1 MGLIPGAP
9 RRGRHS
15 TQAHGLQPA
24 RGGGASG
31 AEWTVEATGGRE
43 RRASGFPAF
52 PSLHC
57 WHPPMG
63 TLHPGGRG
71 GLVSISSA
79 SFITSITQFSS
90 VAQSCQTL
98 CNPMDCSTPGLPV
111 HHQLLEFTQ
120 TRVH

>member
-9 RRGRHS
+9 HRGRHS
-15 TQAHGLQPA
+15 TQVHGLQPA

-43 RRASGFPAF
+43 RRASGL
-52 PSLHC
+52 PS
-57 WHPPMG
+57 WHPPTG

-98 CNPMDCSTPGLPV
+98 CDPMDCSMPGLPV
-111 HHQLLEFTQ
+111 HHQHLEFTQ
-120 TRVH
+120 THVH